1 MSSLFTGNFAGQ
13 VITYSASAVA
23 AAQDVANQTQLESI
37 ENAQQN
43 VMRTVTVLR
52 GISQSLPVDCLDLY
66 RDIGDYEPARL
77 TVVLNEARAAACAV
91 PLQQLRAQLVTL
103 ANELYAVPGLER
115 WGEVIGSLTDQP
127 ERVAVELDVMREGAT
142 KDRKL
147 PSWVW
152 GLVGLFVLD
161 RLSRFAR

>member
-1 MSSLFTGNFAGQ
+1 MSSLFTGNFSGQ
-13 VITYSASAVA
+13 VITYSTSAVE

-43 VMRTVTVLR
+43 VIRTVTVLR
-52 GISQSLPVDCLDLY
+52 GISESLPVDCLNLY
-66 RDIGDYEPARL
+66 REIADYEPARL
-77 TVVLNEARAAACAV
+77 TVFLNEARAAACAV
-91 PLQQLRAQLVTL
+91 PLQQLRSQLVTL

-115 WGEVIGSLTDQP
+115 WAEVIDSLTDQP
-127 ERVAVELDVMREGAT
+127 ERVAVERDVMREGAT